1 MAEYKNKTISE
12 IRDLI
17 ADSIQEKFNQSLKML
32 PKAFLRVMAAVFAGI
47 FIVLYKQIGWLF
59 LQLSPETAN
68 WGEAS
73 VLLRRVRPLVMW
85 GRLIGVGDPKT
96 GTQWRGTAIVKATGV
111 AGTLIA
117 GTQLKAEA
125 TGKLYITE
133 ESVPMSGIL
142 KVAAPLICAE
152 SGEAGNLDAG
162 DVLSFTAPLGIAE
175 KTAEAGAAAE
185 YGTDDETEAEYRAR
199 VVARFRSPPLGG
211 ALSDY
216 RRWADDVPGVLNTY
230 PYKEIETPS
239 GVLLF
244 VSGVPG
250 LFPDR
255 VPTPELLAAVGKA
268 CTYDPE
274 TGKQSRKPVT
284 AVLDPDADDT
294 YPNVRPVRIIPFD
307 VHISGVAGVPASDF
321 AKAARPALENYF
333 LGREP
338 YIRGLSDDNNKT
350 NTVSKN
356 NVSTQVDQAAVS
368 VKAEFDSALL
378 YKDGLPVAGYE
389 LGEGELAKLNNLFIN
404 GEAA

>member
-17 ADSIQEKFNQSLKML
+17 TDSIQEKFNQSLKML
-32 PKAFLRVMAAVFAGI
+32 PKAFLRVMAVVFAGI
-47 FIVLYKQIGWLF
+47 FIVLCKQIGWLF
-59 LQLSPETAN
+59 LQLSPETAY

-73 VLLRRVRPLVMW
+73 VLLRRVRPLVMR

-96 GTQWRGTAIVKATGV
+96 GTQWRGAATAKATGV
-111 AGTLIA
+111 AGTLVA

-133 ESVPMSGIL
+133 ESVPMDAPE
-142 KVAAPLICAE
+142 VAVPLICAE
-152 SGEAGNLDAG
+152 SGGAGNLDAG
-162 DVLSFTAPLGIAE
+162 DVLRFTAPLGIAE
-175 KTAEAGAAAE
+175 KTAVAGAAAE
-185 YGTDDETEAEYRAR
+185 SGADDETEAEYRAR

-216 RRWADDVPGVLNTY
+216 RRWASDAPGVLNTY
-230 PYKEIETPS
+230 PYKELETPS

-284 AVLDPDADDT
+284 AVLDPDADGT
-294 YPNVRPVRIIPFD
+294 CPNARPVRIIPFD
-307 VHISGVAGVPASDF
+307 ARISGVAGVPASGF
-321 AKAARPALENYF
+321 AQAARPALENYF
-333 LGREP
+333 MGREP

-356 NVSTQVDQAAVS
+356 NVSAQVDQAAVS

-389 LGEGELAKLNNLFIN
+389 LGEGELAKLNSLFIN